1 MILITHQQNFMKIAT
16 HDSATGEKGK
26 DLLSII
32 GTPFARTQ
40 SKTIKEQY
48 EAGCRMFDIR
58 VKLIKGEWRCAHG
71 LWQSKRLA
79 YDILN
84 EINSFEDKCY
94 VTITYEGNS
103 KNREE
108 FVKFVCKIRK
118 DFLNIKFGNIAIKY
132 GKESHLFKVKY
143 DYIYRTVNW
152 PGSKSKFIS
161 LGGSTWHIL
170 IPIPWLWK
178 KIYYNNPIFTD
189 DYFTYVDF
197 L

>member
-1 MILITHQQNFMKIAT
+1 MVKIAT

-26 DLLSII
+26 GLLSII

-71 LWQSKRLA
+71 LWQSKRSA
-79 YDILN
+79 YNILK
-84 EINSFEDKCY
+84 EIDSFEDRCY
-94 VTITYEGNS
+94 VTITYEGSS

-108 FVKFVCKIRK
+108 FITFVCKIRK
-118 DFLNIKFGNIAIKY
+118 AFPNIKFGNIAIKY
-132 GKESHLFKVKY
+132 GKGSHLFKVKY
-143 DYIYRTVNW
+143 DYLYRTSNW
-152 PGSKSKFIS
+152 PRCVSKFIS
-161 LGGSTWHIL
+161 LGGNTWHIL
-170 IPIPWLWK
+170 LPIPWLWK
-178 KIYYNNPIFTD
+178 KVYNDKPEFND
-189 DYFTYVDF
+189 VYFTYVDF

>member
-1 MILITHQQNFMKIAT
+1 MKIAT

-26 DLLSII
+26 GLSII

-48 EAGCRMFDIR
+48 DAGCRMFDIR
-58 VKLIKGEWRCAHG
+58 VKLIKGEWKCAHG

-103 KNREE
+103 KKREK
-108 FVKFVCKIRK
+108 FVTFVCKIKK
-118 DFLNIKFGNIAIKY
+118 DFTNIRFGNIAIKY

-152 PGSKSKFIS
+152 PASKSKFVS
-161 LGGSTWHIL
+161 LGGNTWHIL
-170 IPIPWLWK
+170 LPIPWLWK
-178 KIYYNNPIFTD
+178 KIYYNKPEFND
-189 DYFTYVDF
+189 KYFTYVDF

>member
-1 MILITHQQNFMKIAT
+1 MLKIAT
-16 HDSATGEKGK
+16 HDSATGERGKG
-26 DLLSII
+26 LLSLI

-58 VKLIKGEWRCAHG
+58 LKLIKNEWRCAHG

-94 VTITYEGNS
+94 VTLTYEGTN
-103 KNREE
+103 KKQTE
-108 FVKFVCKIRK
+108 FVEFVDKLQM
-118 DFLNIKFGNIAIKY
+118 DFKNITWGGIAVKY
-132 GKESHLFKVKY
+132 GKDSNLFNVSY
-143 DYIYRTVNW
+143 DYIKPYPKGW
-152 PGSKSKFIS
+152 PSCVSKFKG

-170 IPIPWLWK
+170 IPIPLLWK
-178 KIYYNNPIFTD
+178 KIYYDNPVFSE
-189 DYFTYVDF
+189 DYYTYVDF